1 MQELLK
7 QLSEMYGP
15 SGWER
20 AVREFLRDAV
30 SGLAAETRVDALGNL
45 IVRAKAGTE
54 GGRRVMLAAHMDE
67 IGLVI
72 SHIDE
77 KGFLRFG
84 PVGGI
89 FPLTMTGQR
98 VRFASGRI
106 GVVGREP
113 GENRTEADLTK
124 MYIDIGARDRAE
136 AEKLVQVGDVVCMD
150 RQFAAANGRV
160 VGKAMDDRAGCAVLV
175 ETLRALT
182 QSPHDVYAVFT
193 TQEEVGLRGAT
204 TSAFAVAPDLAI
216 AIDVTSTGDTPEAR
230 PMAVE
235 LGKGPA
241 VKVMDAG
248 MLAHAEVKDLL
259 IRTAESHQIPY
270 QREVLLAGSTDA
282 RAIQTS
288 RGGVRAGTVSIPTR
302 YVHTASEMVDMA
314 DMHNAVRLLVALLEG
329 PIDLA

>member
-7 QLSEMYGP
+7 QLSEVFGP
-15 SGWER
+15 SGYE
-20 AVREFLRDAV
+20 AEVRQMLRDTVAD
-30 SGLAAETRVDALGNL
+30 LAAETRVDALGNL

-54 GGRRVMLAAHMDE
+54 GGKRVMLAAHMDE

-89 FPLTMTGQR
+89 YALRMISQR
-98 VRFASGRI
+98 VRFASGLI
-106 GVVGREP
+106 GVVGIEP
-113 GENRTEADLTK
+113 IESPKEAKLPK
-124 MYIDIGARDRAE
+124 MYIDIGVQNRKE

-150 RQFAAANGRV
+150 RQLAVSNGRAI
-160 VGKAMDDRAGCAVLV
+160 GKAMDDRVGCLILV
-175 ETLRALT
+175 EVLRALHN
-182 QSPHDVYAVFT
+182 SPHEVYAVFT

-204 TSAFAVAPDLAI
+204 TSAYGIEPDMAI
-216 AIDVTSTGDTPEAR
+216 AVDVTGTGDTPEAR

-241 VKVMDAG
+241 IKVMDGG
-248 MLAHAEVKDLL
+248 MLAHAGVKDLML
-259 IRTAESHQIPY
+259 QVAENHQIPC
-270 QREVLLAGSTDA
+270 QREVLLGGTTDA

-288 RGGVRAGTVSIPTR
+288 RSGVPAGCLSVPTR
-302 YVHTASEMVDMA
+302 YVHSVSEMVDLE
-314 DMHNAVRLLVALLEG
+314 DIDNSIRLLVALLEE
-329 PIDLA
+329 PFEL